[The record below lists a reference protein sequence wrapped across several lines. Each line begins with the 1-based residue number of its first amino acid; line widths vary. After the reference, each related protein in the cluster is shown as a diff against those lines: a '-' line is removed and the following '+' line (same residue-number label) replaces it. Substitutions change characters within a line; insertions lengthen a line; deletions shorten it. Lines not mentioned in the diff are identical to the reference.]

1 MSYRT
6 LALIGLALWLSAG
19 GLFVFAASTHQ
30 EPLGDNVK
38 DLGGGHHVYMEMSNA
53 GFVVTDDGILV
64 VDALISP
71 NHARRLLKEIRKV
84 SDRPI
89 RHLVNTHWHS
99 DHTFGNGAF
108 PDATEILSTEACKA
122 RLEKDGPARWAEA
135 AESRPSDYEGAKLVI
150 PEVTFTDET
159 TLKLGDREIRVK
171 HLGPG
176 HTLGDAVI
184 IDPEAR
190 VIYAGDLLF
199 NGIHPYMADGH
210 SKEWVDALQALE
222 DLARPE
228 PETWKV
234 VPGHGEPTSITLA
247 SDMREYILTLR
258 TEVQKAL
265 DQGIPPEE
273 MAARIAL
280 PAKVADLKAPD
291 FLEKN
296 IRRIA
301 EELTP

>member
-1 MSYRT
+1 MSYRNII
-6 LALIGLALWLSAG
+6 LIGVSLWLIAG
-19 GLFVFAASTHQ
+19 GLFVFATSTHQ

-38 DLGGGHHVYMEMSNA
+38 DLGSGHYAYLEMSNA
-53 GFVVTDDGILV
+53 GFVITDDGILV

-71 NHARRLLKEIRKV
+71 NHARRLLAEVRKV
-84 SDRPI
+84 SNKPI
-89 RHLVNTHWHS
+89 RYLVNTHWHS

-135 AESRPSDYEGAKLVI
+135 AKSKPSDYEGAKLVI
-150 PEVTFTDET
+150 PEATFKKET
-159 TLKLGDREIRVK
+159 TLKLGHRELLVK
-171 HLGPG
+171 HLGKG
-176 HTLGDAVI
+176 HTLGDAIV

-247 SDMREYILTLR
+247 ADMREYILLLR

-265 DQGIPPEE
+265 DRGVPPEE
-273 MAARIAL
+273 MASTIQL
-280 PAKVADLKAPD
+280 PERYADLAASN

-296 IRRIA
+296 VRRIA
-301 EELTP
+301 EELSP